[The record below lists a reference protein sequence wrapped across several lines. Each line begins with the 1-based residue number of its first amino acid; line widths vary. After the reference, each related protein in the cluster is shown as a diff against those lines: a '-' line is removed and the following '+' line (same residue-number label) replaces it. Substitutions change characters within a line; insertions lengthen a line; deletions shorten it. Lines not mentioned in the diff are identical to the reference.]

1 MLNKIFVSLNKE
13 DPGYILCIF
22 IDFCKAFDTTDFQ
35 ILLRKLDHYGFRGQ
49 VNNWFKNYLYGRKQ
63 FVNIGETFSTKK
75 EASYGVPQGGIL
87 SPILFLLY
95 INDLPNASD
104 FFVSLFA
111 DDTIFVKCMSNQS
124 ELQNKVNL
132 ELKNALN

>member
-1 MLNKIFVSLNKE
+1 ML
-13 DPGYILCIF
+13 D
-22 IDFCKAFDTTDFQ
+22 
-35 ILLRKLDHYGFRGQ
+35 
-49 VNNWFKNYLYGRKQ
+49 
-63 FVNIGETFSTKK
+63 
-75 EASYGVPQGGIL
+75 VPQGSIL
-87 SPILFLLY
+87 GPLLFCLY

-132 ELKNALN
+132 ELKNALNWFNANKLSLNTKKTKYMIFKGKNMDDISENFNIRINNSVLGKIGDKCETKSYKFVGVLLDENIS